1 MAKRQKEN
9 VSDPG
14 SRIDWA
20 GDFVHN
26 LLAVNVFLLLFK
38 GFAVGVMFSATTVP
52 ATVWCV
58 QLGLRRGLGAAWTAA
73 GAVAVAQAMWATLAA
88 VTVWTLTQQNPQY
101 TAGARVLSSMVFCYM
116 AVKMLRT
123 PRLEELPVLDSPGV
137 TGWRLAV
144 ATMAVMLSMH
154 MRYFGNVG
162 FFLAA
167 GVVRPTLPAVGPGLL
182 VLGVGAGTLLWFVSV
197 GALVAWLRAP
207 AEWWVR
213 AMGRLTR
220 LAVMVYG
227 ALAIIVALP
236 AVIRFVQR

>member
-1 MAKRQKEN
+1 ME
-9 VSDPG
+9 
-14 SRIDWA
+14 II
-20 GDFVHN
+20 VHN

-38 GFAVGVMFSATTVP
+38 GFAVGVVFSATTVP

-58 QLGLRRGLGAAWTAA
+58 QLGLRRGLGPAWTASV
-73 GAVAVAQAMWATLAA
+73 GVAVAQAMWATLAA
-88 VTVWTLTQQNPQY
+88 VTAWTLAQQSPQY

-123 PRLEELPVLDSPGV
+123 PRLEQLPALDSPGV
-137 TGWRLAV
+137 TGWRLAM

-154 MRYFGNVG
+154 MRFFGIVG

-182 VLGVGAGTLLWFVSV
+182 VLGVGMGTLLWFASA
-197 GALVAWLRAP
+197 GALATWLRAP
-207 AEWWVR
+207 AEWWVQ

-227 ALAIIVALP
+227 ALAIIVAAP
-236 AVIRFVQR
+236 AVMRFVQR

>member
-1 MAKRQKEN
+1 
-9 VSDPG
+9 
-14 SRIDWA
+14 
-20 GDFVHN
+20 
-26 LLAVNVFLLLFK
+26 VNVFLLLFK
-38 GFAVGVMFSATTVP
+38 GFAVGVVFSATTVP

-58 QLGLRRGLGAAWTAA
+58 QLGLRRGLGPALTASV
-73 GAVAVAQAMWATLAA
+73 GVAVAQAMWATLAA
-88 VTVWTLTQQNPQY
+88 VTVWTLAQQNPQY

-123 PRLEELPVLDSPGV
+123 PRLEELPPLDLLGV
-137 TGWRLAV
+137 SGWRLAL

-154 MRYFGNVG
+154 MRFFGNVG

-167 GVVRPTLPAVGPGLL
+167 GVVRPALPAVGPGLL
-182 VLGVGAGTLLWFVSV
+182 VFGVGMGTLLWFGLV
-197 GALVAWLRAP
+197 GALAVRLRERAP

-236 AVIRFVQR
+236 AVIRLLQR